1 MPSMYDSHGDV
12 LAIKVHKANAN
23 AFLKQRSPY
32 RPTSAALRRPPTQ
45 QVPNIPGMAPKRRP
59 QSAGARFH
67 RGPPPL
73 EFPHGKSLTQKTI
86 DGEYGPAMTGVTSY
100 PYSRNQLLYL
110 TDFRVL
116 VANTITH
123 PFMATTGFNTS
134 STPHDLLA
142 GSAFDD
148 DRMGGI
154 ARKWRSETK
163 RQYSVTDA
171 RGRIVE
177 SKTRPSCGVRSEQL
191 SG

>member
-1 MPSMYDSHGDV
+1 MRELPRARARAHPLSS
-12 LAIKVHKANAN
+12 
-23 AFLKQRSPY
+23 
-32 RPTSAALRRPPTQ
+32 SAT
-45 QVPNIPGMAPKRRP
+45 
-59 QSAGARFH
+59 
-67 RGPPPL
+67 
-73 EFPHGKSLTQKTI
+73 
-86 DGEYGPAMTGVTSY
+86 
-100 PYSRNQLLYL
+100 
-110 TDFRVL
+110 
-116 VANTITH
+116 
-123 PFMATTGFNTS
+123 
-134 STPHDLLA
+134 A